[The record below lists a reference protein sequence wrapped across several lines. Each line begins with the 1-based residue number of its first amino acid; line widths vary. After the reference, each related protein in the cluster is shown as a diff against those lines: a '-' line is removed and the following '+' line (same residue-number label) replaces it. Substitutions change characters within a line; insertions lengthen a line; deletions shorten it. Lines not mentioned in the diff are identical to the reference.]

1 MCQAIAEELFLV
13 ILLWSSGKWHPSWH
27 FQWREARFTMKFSIN
42 YLGFNI
48 VNFFSERFPHLL
60 IGKFLG
66 SEALGFFSLAQR
78 LISLPLE
85 TTSFITGNVLF
96 PVFSKIQNDNARIG
110 EIYLLA
116 MQHVGFIIFPSMV
129 GLLITAPDLIPAL
142 FGVKW
147 SPAIFLLQVLSVS
160 GDYSGFQHK

>member
-1 MCQAIAEELFLV
+1 MGYGVWSLVCQAIAEELFLV

-48 VNFFSERFPHLL
+48 VNFFFLGKVSHLL

-66 SEALGFFSLAQR
+66 FRGPRLFSLAQR

-85 TTSFITGNVLF
+85 NYFIYY
-96 PVFSKIQNDNARIG
+96 R
-110 EIYLLA
+110 
-116 MQHVGFIIFPSMV
+116 
-129 GLLITAPDLIPAL
+129 
-142 FGVKW
+142 
-147 SPAIFLLQVLSVS
+147 
-160 GDYSGFQHK
+160 